1 MPDVRID
8 QSVSPA
14 AHRAGMLAALEA
26 GHVDNRFHYVGE
38 RSAAMWRA
46 LASAHSPAQADD
58 GLTAYDAAA
67 RAALAL
73 LPGGP
78 VHVIGVAC
86 GDGVK
91 ERRLLGALVSAGH
104 RDVCATAVDVSVPL
118 VTAAA
123 EAMGAVPGTGEADAV
138 AVDITAVHDLS
149 PLLAPRRPGTRL
161 VTLFGVVSTLGPGS
175 MAPAL
180 SLLAPGDVL
189 MVSANLLPPRPG
201 ARDAVMAQY
210 DNPPTRDWLA
220 AVLEDIGLGGAGDI
234 AFRWHETPDGL
245 AIVGEVTP
253 TRMMVAGVQGVTV
266 SMPAGRPV
274 RVLESFRH
282 DPAGLE
288 HMMRSAGLDRV
299 TAHVSPSGEEGVAVA
314 RVTPPA
320 EPGAAG

>member
-91 ERRLLGALVSAGH
+91 ERRLLGALVSAGR

-189 MVSANLLPPRPG
+189 MVSANLLPDRPG
-201 ARDAVMAQY
+201 ARDHVMAQY
-210 DNPPTRDWLA
+210 DNPPTRAWLM

-234 AFRWHETPDGL
+234 AMRWEEDAGSL

-253 TRMMVAGVQGVTV
+253 AGPMVADVEGITV
-266 SMPAGRPV
+266 AIPPGRPV

-282 DPAGLE
+282 DPAGLGAL
-288 HMMRSAGLDRV
+288 MTGAGMRDAV
-299 TAHVSPSGEEGVAVA
+299 ACIAPSGEEGVAVGVA
-314 RVTPPA
+314 
-320 EPGAAG
+320 